1 MVDVHDTVLQ
11 QCAEGVAAPLP
22 RTIRATSKG
31 SSPRAASSTPIAEP
45 PGHPKLT
52 SFPEAGDIR
61 GVPIEYVEGDED
73 LLSASEVTVS
83 KPRKLKMQE
92 SPPAPLT
99 HELPSIGER
108 KAPAGRGRPTK
119 RSIPRAR
126 APRWSQQEYD
136 IIRNFCYGKDEANG
150 PLSSLFWN
158 DVAAQLPG
166 RTRGACFCKWR
177 ETGGGLRKE
186 KKKTADSP
194 GARSTGTTPGQW
206 SEEELRKLAQYC
218 SQQPRK
224 DCDGQYRKRLRGG
237 NFEILNETQPGAVSV
252 SAADGEL
259 VQEKMTAAEGE
270 GDNSASP
277 NERARQYCEIDERLP
292 GGA

>member
-11 QCAEGVAAPLP
+11 QCAEGVAAPLS
-22 RTIRATSKG
+22 RTTRATSKG
-31 SSPRAASSTPIAEP
+31 SSPRAASSTTIAEP
-45 PGHPKLT
+45 PGHQKLT
-52 SFPEAGDIR
+52 SFPEAGDTR

-73 LLSASEVTVS
+73 VLSASEVTIS
-83 KPRKLKMQE
+83 KPRKAKMQE

-108 KAPAGRGRPTK
+108 KAPAGPGRPPK

-126 APRWSQQEYD
+126 ARWSQQEYD

-150 PLSSLFWN
+150 PLSSPFWN

-166 RTRGACFCKWR
+166 RTRSACFCKWR
-177 ETGGGLRKE
+177 DTG
-186 KKKTADSP
+186 KTTDSP
-194 GARSTGTTPGQW
+194 GAQSTGATPGQW
-206 SEEELRKLAQYC
+206 SEEALRKLAQYC

-237 NFEILNETQPGAVSV
+237 NFEMLNETQPGAVSV

-259 VQEKMTAAEGE
+259 VQEEMSAAEGE
-270 GDNSASP
+270 GDNSGSP
-277 NERARQYCEIDERLP
+277 NERTRQDCEVDERLL